1 MRLKDSIILR
11 SDIPDYLS
19 QLGYR
24 VRLAGKQ
31 YRCKCPIHS
40 DARREDAFSCNSKK
54 WYCFEACEGGTIV
67 ELHMALNHVSYTTA
81 LEQLADMYDIDY
93 EHNEEYQHAKSYY
106 QEQTDLVNNYQR
118 NIKMAY
124 DYLHNKRNLSNETIE
139 AFGYGFNTD
148 HGSITIPIRNS
159 DGMMVA
165 HAERNFR
172 DGVPKYVNDK
182 NNDYY
187 AKGDLLY
194 NFDRA
199 KRLMRKQGKIYL
211 CEGYFDVASADDEGL
226 ACAGYTGAT
235 LTQSHIRMLSKELS
249 EYDKQFTVM
258 LAPDNDDAGRRSI
271 EQVRDKF
278 IQYGSNLNVR
288 IVQIPDGYKDFSDLH
303 VAGISIASLPSE
315 HIDVYCVMRAVN
327 ECDDIETQYHV
338 AVEYLRGVSN
348 PLIRTEIA
356 EKLADKWG
364 KDKNDIIEVAK
375 GTKSQTSLAS
385 DFKSPLQAVADFKE
399 LITLGSIGSGFADLD
414 QSIGKFLKTE
424 VVVVA
429 AYSSVGKTFAGIQM
443 ALHAAFREKKN
454 VIFFSMEMSA
464 ATLISRMIAMFM
476 RTTEEDVRQK
486 LLAGD
491 ELALKVEKALNKK
504 LLIIDQNTLSVD
516 DIKKYINVA
525 NAIKFEGQTDMIIVD
540 YLQYMK
546 GVSEFSV
553 LSDTIRSFKPLAKE
567 MNIVPVIL
575 SQLSREGRVWVKP
588 QLNQLKGSGDIESTG
603 DWVLGMWREGE
614 NPDLSLTEQQAYLD
628 TVSMTILKGRRPCG
642 QRDFMYKLDKN
653 TTNFYPTGAVV

>member
-1 MRLKDSIILR
+1 MRIKDSIILR

-31 YRCKCPIHS
+31 YRCKCPIHD
-40 DARREDAFSCNSKK
+40 DAKRDDAFSCNSKK

-81 LEQLADMYDIDY
+81 IEQLADMYDIDY
-93 EHNEEYQHAKSYY
+93 ENNSEYQQAKSYY
-106 QEQTDLVNNYQR
+106 EEQETLVQGYQK
-118 NIKMAY
+118 NVKMAV
-124 DYLHNKRNLSNETIE
+124 DYLRNKRKLSDDTIL
-139 AFGYGFNTD
+139 AFGYGFNTQ

-199 KRLMRKQGKIYL
+199 KKRMRKQGKIYL

-235 LTQSHIRMLSKELS
+235 LTQSHVRMLSKELS
-249 EYDKQFTVM
+249 EYDKQFVVM
-258 LAPDNDDAGRRSI
+258 LAPDNDEAGRRSI

-278 IQYGSNLNVR
+278 ATYGSNLNVR
-288 IVQIPDGYKDFSDLH
+288 IVKIPDGYKDFSDVH
-303 VAGISIASLPSE
+303 VAGLSIADLPSE
-315 HIDVYCVMRAVN
+315 HIDVYCTLKAVN
-327 ECDDIETQYHV
+327 ECDDIETQYQV
-338 AVEYLRGVSN
+338 AIEYLKSVTN

-356 EKLADKWG
+356 ERLADKWG
-364 KDKNDIIEVAK
+364 KNKEDIIEVAK
-375 GTKSQTSLAS
+375 GSKTQTSLAS
-385 DFKSPLQAVADFKE
+385 DFKSPLQAVSEFKE
-399 LITLGSIGSGFADLD
+399 LVTLGSIGSGFADLD
-414 QSIGKFLKTE
+414 QSTSKFLKTE
-424 VVVVA
+424 VVIVA

-486 LLAGD
+486 LLSGD
-491 ELALKVEKALNKK
+491 ELALKVERALSKK
-504 LLIIDQNTLSVD
+504 LLIVDQNTLGTD
-516 DIKKYINVA
+516 DIRKYINVA
-525 NAIKFEGQTDMIIVD
+525 NALKFDGQTDMIIVD

-614 NPDLSLTEQQAYLD
+614 NPDLSLTEQSMLAD
-628 TVSMTILKGRRPCG
+628 TVNLTILKGRRPCG
-642 QRDFMYKLDKN
+642 QRDFQYKLDRN
-653 TTNFYPTGAVV
+653 TTNFYQTGI

>member
-1 MRLKDSIILR
+1 MRIKDSIILR
-11 SDIPDYLS
+11 GDIPDYLS

-31 YRCKCPIHS
+31 YRCKCPIHD
-40 DARREDAFSCNSKK
+40 DARRDDAFSCNSKK
-54 WYCFEACEGGTIV
+54 WYCFESCEGGTIV
-67 ELHMALNHVSYTTA
+67 ELHMALNHVCYTTA
-81 LEQLADMYDIDY
+81 IEQLADMYDIDY
-93 EHNEEYQHAKSYY
+93 ENNSEYQQAKSYY
-106 QEQTDLVNNYQR
+106 QEQESLVDGYKKNL
-118 NIKMAY
+118 KMAV
-124 DYLHNKRNLSNETIE
+124 DYLKNKRNLSDDTIE
-139 AFGYGFNTD
+139 NFGYGFNAQ

-182 NNDYY
+182 NNEYY

-199 KRLMRKQGKIYL
+199 KKRMRKQGKIYL

-249 EYDKQFTVM
+249 EYDKGFVVM

-278 IQYGSNLNVR
+278 MTYGANLNVR
-288 IVQIPDGYKDFSDLH
+288 IVKIPDGFKDFSDVH
-303 VAGISIASLPSE
+303 VAGMSIADLPSE
-315 HIDVYCVMRAVN
+315 HLDVYCIMKAVD
-327 ECDDIETQYHV
+327 ECEDIETQYQV
-338 AVEYLRGVSN
+338 AIEYLKSVTN

-364 KDKNDIIEVAK
+364 KNKNDIIEVAK
-375 GTKSQTSLAS
+375 GSKTQTSLAS
-385 DFKSPLQAVADFKE
+385 DFKTPIQAVSEFRE
-399 LITLGSIGSGFADLD
+399 LVTRGSIGSGFADLD
-414 QSIGKFLKTE
+414 QSTNKFLKTE
-424 VVVVA
+424 VVVLA

-476 RTTEEDVRQK
+476 RTTEEDVKAK

-491 ELALKVEKALNKK
+491 ELALKVQKALDKK
-504 LLIIDQNTLSVD
+504 LLIIDQNTLSTD
-516 DIKKYINVA
+516 DIRRYINVA
-525 NAIKFEGQTDMIIVD
+525 NAIRFDGQTDMIVVD

-567 MNIVPVIL
+567 LNIVPVIL
-575 SQLSREGRVWVKP
+575 SQLSREGRVWMKP

-614 NPDLSLTEQQAYLD
+614 NPDLSLTEQSALID
-628 TVSMTILKGRRPCG
+628 TVNLTILKGRRPCG
-642 QRDFMYKLDKN
+642 QRDFQYKLDRN
-653 TTNFYPTGAVV
+653 TTNFYTQQI